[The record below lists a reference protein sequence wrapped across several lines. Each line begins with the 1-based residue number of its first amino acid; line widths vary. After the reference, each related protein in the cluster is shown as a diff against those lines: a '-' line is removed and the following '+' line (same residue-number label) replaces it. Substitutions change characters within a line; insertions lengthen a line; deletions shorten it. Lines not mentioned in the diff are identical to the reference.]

1 MILGDPKK
9 AINKLAWPMI
19 ASMLIM
25 MVYNIVDS
33 IWVAGLGSEPLA
45 ALGFV
50 SPLFMVLVG
59 LSNGFGAGANSLIA
73 RYIGARNFKQAGNAA
88 IHSIIL
94 GLILTVGVTAVT
106 LIFLKDIL
114 ILLGASSVLSYGME
128 YGFYIFLGTF
138 AMILPG
144 IFGAIFRSEGD
155 MKRATLPI
163 VVTAVLN
170 MVLDPIFIYVFNL
183 GIGGAA
189 IATILSAI
197 VGLGLMAYWMFIKKD
212 TYLQINIREFKNDS
226 KIFKDILFVAI
237 PASVEQLIMSL
248 LGMVINI
255 FLVISAGATA
265 VAVYTAAWRLI
276 SIGVMPAIGIG
287 TAAVTV
293 AGAAYGAKNWYKL
306 NEATNYSMKLG
317 LIVSIIVTGIFF
329 IFAPQIAMVF
339 GYSSTSSSLTPLIT
353 NALRILC
360 LFIIPIPLGST
371 AGFVFQGLGKGTFAL
386 ILTFIREFLLVA
398 VFAYLLGIIFI
409 GGENGVYWGIVIGDV
424 LGSFIA
430 FSAIKIYLK
439 RLKGFLTF
447 SGSEKTV
454 H

>member
-19 ASMLIM
+19 ASMLLM

-33 IWVAGLGSEPLA
+33 IWVAGLGAEPLA

-73 RYIGARNFKQAGNAA
+73 RYIGARNFKEAGNAA

-94 GLILTVGVTAVT
+94 GIILTVGVTAFT
-106 LIFLKDIL
+106 LVFLKEIL
-114 ILLGASSVLSYGME
+114 ILLGASSVLSYGMD

-138 AMILPG
+138 SMILPG

-155 MKRATLPI
+155 MKRATMPI
-163 VVTAVLN
+163 VITAVLN
-170 MVLDPIFIYVFNL
+170 MILDPIFIYILNL
-183 GIGGAA
+183 GIAGAA
-189 IATILSAI
+189 IATVLSAVI
-197 VGLGLMAYWMFIKKD
+197 GLGVMCYWMFIKKD
-212 TYLQINIREFKNDS
+212 TYLQIDLKEFKMNT
-226 KIFKDILFVAI
+226 KIFKDILLVAI
-237 PASVEQLIMSL
+237 PASIEQLIMSL
-248 LGMVINI
+248 LGMIINI
-255 FLVISAGATA
+255 FLVITTGATA

-293 AGAAYGAKNWYKL
+293 AGAAYGAKNWSKL
-306 NEATNYSMKLG
+306 NETTNYSMKLG
-317 LIVSIIVTGIFF
+317 SVVSVIVTILFF

-339 GYSSTSSSLTPLIT
+339 GYSSSSSNLTPLIA

-398 VFAYLLGIIFI
+398 VFAYVLGIMFL
-409 GGENGVYWGIVIGDV
+409 GGENGVYWGIVIGDII
-424 LGSFIA
+424 GSLIA

-439 RLKGFLTF
+439 RLKGFLTPDNA
-447 SGSEKTV
+447 EV
-454 H
+454 A